1 MARNEATYTQDC
13 LDAEQLVLSTIM
25 RIIQEMPDA
34 GELEQRTEF
43 LSTARKD
50 PELRNACAY
59 VAFLSGWEHLGSR

>member
-1 MARNEATYTQDC
+1 MARNQATNTQDC
-13 LDAEQLVLSTIM
+13 LDAERLVLSTIM

-50 PELRNACAY
+50 HRT
-59 VAFLSGWEHLGSR
+59 